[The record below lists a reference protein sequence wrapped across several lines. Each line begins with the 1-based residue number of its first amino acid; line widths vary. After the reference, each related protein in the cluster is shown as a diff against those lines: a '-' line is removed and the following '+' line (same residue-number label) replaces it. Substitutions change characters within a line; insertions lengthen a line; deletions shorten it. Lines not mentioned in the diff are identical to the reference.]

1 MKQRFMS
8 LMFVFLAASLFAQE
22 IVTAERYLAM
32 VSERYSGIRD
42 YEARIAIRSGSTDLV
57 GTVSHLE
64 PSLLRI
70 DFTRPA
76 NQVIVFNGQSL
87 TIYLPEYRAVMTQDV
102 SSGMSGASL
111 ASAQGLNKLRQNY
124 VAAYVTG
131 PETQALESGSSE
143 QVVKL
148 RLTRRSNAENF
159 REIILNINPE
169 SHLIRRIE
177 GRTSTDMLVRF
188 DFTDIRVNQGFSD
201 QRFVYDAPATANMY
215 NNFLFRDT
223 D

>member
-8 LMFVFLAASLFAQE
+8 VVFVFLAAFLSAQE
-22 IVTAERYLAM
+22 IVTAERYLAL
-32 VSERYSGIRD
+32 VSERYSGIQD

-76 NQVIVFNGQSL
+76 NQVIMFNGQSL

-102 SSGMSGASL
+102 SGGMSGASL
-111 ASAQGLNKLRQNY
+111 ASAQGLSQLRKNY
-124 VAAYVTG
+124 VSAYVTG
-131 PETQALESGSSE
+131 PDPQALESGSAE

-148 RLTRRSNAENF
+148 RLTRRSNSENF
-159 REIILNINPE
+159 REIILCIDPQ
-169 SHLIRRIE
+169 SRLIRRIE
-177 GRTSTDMLVRF
+177 GRTTTDTLVRF
-188 DFTDIRVNQGFSD
+188 DFTDIKVNQGFSD